1 MAESPLLKG
10 YIDNSHHQATHCNT
24 ERQHGDGPKPVV
36 QTYQVLGLQ
45 TQWLLS
51 PDWSHPQEKRGV

>member
-45 TQWLLS
+45 TQ
-51 PDWSHPQEKRGV
+51 